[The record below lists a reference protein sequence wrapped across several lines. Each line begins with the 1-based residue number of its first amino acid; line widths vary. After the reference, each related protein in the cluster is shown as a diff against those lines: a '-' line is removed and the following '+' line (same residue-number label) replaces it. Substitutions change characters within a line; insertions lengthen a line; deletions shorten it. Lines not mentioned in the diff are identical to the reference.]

1 LSHLQPAGSS
11 PEPQLFAEE
20 SLPHRNCPICTV
32 QGRLFEHV
40 SQEALVDYYRC
51 DKCGHIWTHH
61 KGNVSAPPR
70 DVTVRTETQRA
81 EES

>member
-1 LSHLQPAGSS
+1 
-11 PEPQLFAEE
+11 
-20 SLPHRNCPICTV
+20 V